1 MFTVHVPKIVIAW
14 LPFAALATVLCLVS
28 YVLVQQNVRLSAND
42 PQIQIAEDV
51 AAALESGQ
59 PTSNF
64 SPQNKVDMAKSL
76 DAFAIIYDTDGKVVA
91 GSGAVDGKIPEA
103 PKSSLDYAQVHGDN
117 RLTWEPESGVR
128 SAVVIKPY
136 SAKDSK
142 GFVLVG
148 KSLREIELRERQFGQ
163 LAALGWVVALF
174 VTLFFVTVKHYYML
188 RTEGESDVE
197 VVVVSDEVNV

>member
-1 MFTVHVPKIVIAW
+1 MFTVHVPKIIIAW

-28 YVLVQQNVRLSAND
+28 YVMVQQNIRLSAND

-51 AAALESGQ
+51 AAALENGQ

-76 DAFAIIYDTDGKVVA
+76 DAFAIIYDADGKVVA

-103 PKSSLDYAQVHGDN
+103 PKSSLDYAQAHGDN
-117 RLTWEPESGVR
+117 RLTWEPKSGVR
-128 SAVVIKPY
+128 SAVIIKPY
-136 SAKDSK
+136 SAKDGR

-148 KSLREIELRERQFGQ
+148 KSLREIEARERQVLRFAG
-163 LAALGWVVALF
+163 LGWVVALF
-174 VTLFFVTVKHYYML
+174 VSLFFVSVKHYYML

-197 VVVVSDEVNV
+197 VVVVSDEVGV